1 MNIFRKRGT
10 FRTLLFS
17 AFEECA
23 MSYKRDTPRSRVN
36 ITRERKREKE
46 NERMNRLININRNVK
61 SLLTYISIQK
71 NTERKKSNNS
81 IRRGC
86 SCSFF
91 LFSFSFFFL
100 SWYHGHRNETV
111 WFVYRMKKYNR
122 SIAKLLF
129 LSILKY

>member
-100 SWYHGHRNETV
+100 S
-111 WFVYRMKKYNR
+111 
-122 SIAKLLF
+122 
-129 LSILKY
+129 